1 MYDLIDECG
10 EDLKSLGY
18 EETQH
23 GKYSLRIGKIEV
35 NSSEKAK
42 HTGFDKGT
50 YIIYNCPLMHGYGE
64 DCFDYLCEQI
74 CKGLRLLMRKNN
86 LNKKSRLLVVGL
98 GNPAILA
105 DSIGPKVLDRID
117 LDVFRKPLR
126 IFKFAPNIFVN
137 TGINSFEV
145 VHMLSIWLDVDGV
158 CIIDALGTDS
168 PSRLTTSIQINDVG
182 MTPASAVN
190 NLGNKLCK
198 ASLGVPCIS
207 IGVPT
212 MLLAGKVSPEFPE
225 KLILTPKDIHS
236 EINNLSKLISQ
247 AITLSF

>member
-1 MYDLIDECG
+1 MFDLIDECG

-18 EETQH
+18 EETMH
-23 GKYSLRIGKIEV
+23 GKFSLRVGKIDV
-35 NSSEKAK
+35 DSNEKSK
-42 HTGFDKGT
+42 RTGFDRGT
-50 YIIYNCPLMHGYGE
+50 YIIYNCPLLHGYGQQ
-64 DCFDYLCEQI
+64 CFDYVCQQI
-74 CKGLRLLMRKNN
+74 CKGLRLLKRKNN
-86 LNKKSRLLVVGL
+86 LTKSSRILMVGL
-98 GNPAILA
+98 GNPAILS
-105 DSIGPKVLDRID
+105 DSIGPKVLDRMD
-117 LDVFRKPLR
+117 LEVFKKPLR

-137 TGINSFEV
+137 TGINSFDAV
-145 VHMLSIWLDVDGV
+145 NMLAIWLDVDAV

-190 NLGNKLCK
+190 NLGNKLCED
-198 ASLGVPCIS
+198 SLGVPCIS

-236 EINNLSKLISQ
+236 EINNLSKIISQ
-247 AITLSF
+247 AISLTM

>member
-105 DSIGPKVLDRID
+105 DSIGPKVLDRMD

>member
-23 GKYSLRIGKIEV
+23 GKYSLRIGQIEV

-64 DCFDYLCEQI
+64 DCLDYLCEQI

-105 DSIGPKVLDRID
+105 DSIGPKVLDRMD

>member
-64 DCFDYLCEQI
+64 DCFDYLCEQV

-105 DSIGPKVLDRID
+105 DSIGPKVLDRMD

>member
-105 DSIGPKVLDRID
+105 DSIGPKVLDRMD

-247 AITLSF
+247 AITLTL